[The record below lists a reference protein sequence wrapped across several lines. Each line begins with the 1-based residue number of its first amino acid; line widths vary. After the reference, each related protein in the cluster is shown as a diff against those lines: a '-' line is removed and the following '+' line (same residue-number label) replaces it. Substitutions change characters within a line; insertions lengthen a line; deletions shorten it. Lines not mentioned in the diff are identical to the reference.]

1 MSWREYFTQELWGN
15 SYERW
20 ATAATLTVAGYLV
33 VGLARSLLLKRL
45 RRIAPLTSNRWDD
58 FFLIMVERTSHVFL
72 FAVLLLLGIR
82 SLVLP
87 PVLAS
92 IISHVFTFIMFIQIG
107 RWITAALNF
116 YAKPYVTINSDQD
129 AARATMM
136 RSIFLLAN
144 IVVWIAVGIQILEN
158 WDIKISA
165 LVAGLGVGGIA
176 VGLALQN
183 VLVDVFASL
192 AIVFDKPFVIG
203 DSIGVGEDSG
213 SVEYIGLKTTR
224 LKSLTGEQLIFSN
237 SDLLKNRIRNY
248 KRQKERRVA
257 FKIIATLDTPPEK
270 LEKIPGMIKDS
281 ISQMQQIRFDRAHFS
296 ALSLSGFEHE
306 LVYIVTTADYN
317 VHMNVQQA
325 FLHQMVRK
333 MNELGVKFS
342 SNSTSITIGLSSEAE
357 GKSNATA
364 RA

>member
-1 MSWREYFTQELWGN
+1 MNWSEFFSQDLWGN

-20 ATAATLTVAGYLV
+20 ATAAAILVAGYLMA
-33 VGLARSLLLKRL
+33 GLGRTLLLKRL
-45 RRIAPLTSNRWDD
+45 RRLAPLTANRWDD
-58 FFLIMVERTSHVFL
+58 FFLIMAERTSHVFL
-72 FAVLLLLGIR
+72 FAVFLLLGIR

-87 PVLAS
+87 PTIAS
-92 IISHVFTFIMFIQIG
+92 IIAHVFTFIVFIQIG
-107 RWITAALNF
+107 RWLTAGLNF

-144 IVVWIAVGIQILEN
+144 IVIWLAVGIQILDN
-158 WDIKISA
+158 WGVKISA

-183 VLVDVFASL
+183 ILVDVFASL
-192 AIVFDKPFVIG
+192 SIVFDKPFVIG
-203 DSIGVGEDSG
+203 DSIGVGDDSG

-248 KRQKERRVA
+248 KRQQERRVA
-257 FKIIATLDTPPEK
+257 FKIISALETPPEK
-270 LEKIPGMIKDS
+270 LEKIPGLIKDT
-281 ISQMQQIRFDRAHFS
+281 ITQMQQIRFDRAHFS
-296 ALSLSGFEHE
+296 ALTPTGFEHE
-306 LVYIVTTADYN
+306 LVYTVTTADYG

-325 FLHQMVRK
+325 FLHQLVRK
-333 MNELGVKFS
+333 MSELGVKFAT
-342 SNSTSITIGLSSEAE
+342 NTTSINIFAPEA
-357 GKSNATA
+357 SPHATA